1 MSFSTPVSVLKQN
14 IPNKAPGCEHVQHLG
29 RKLVRKLLLDA
40 FAFVG
45 FTEGNGAVPFST
57 FYPLLSIADQ
67 TEELTRCK
75 GWEHAAGGCSS
86 LIGGGKLRF
95 AWP

>member
-14 IPNKAPGCEHVQHLG
+14 IPNKAPSCEHVWHLG

-45 FTEGNGAVPFST
+45 FTEGNGAVPLSI
-57 FYPLLSIADQ
+57 FYPLLSVVDQ

-75 GWEHAAGGCSS
+75 GWEQAAGGCSS
-86 LIGGGKLRF
+86 LVAGGKLRF
-95 AWP
+95 A

>member
-14 IPNKAPGCEHVQHLG
+14 IPNKAPGCEHVWQP
-29 RKLVRKLLLDA
+29 RKKAGTKPVLLLDA

-45 FTEGNGAVPFST
+45 FTEGNGAVPFSI
-57 FYPLLSIADQ
+57 FYPLLSIVDQ
-67 TEELTRCK
+67 TEELTQCE

-86 LIGGGKLRF
+86 LVGGGQ
-95 AWP
+95 A